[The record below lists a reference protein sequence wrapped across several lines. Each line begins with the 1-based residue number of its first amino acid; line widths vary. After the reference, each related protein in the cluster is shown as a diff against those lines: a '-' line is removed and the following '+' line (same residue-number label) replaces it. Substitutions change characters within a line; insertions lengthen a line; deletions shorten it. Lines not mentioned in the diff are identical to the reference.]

1 LEVLTPSPFI
11 GYNYG
16 AIQLSKF
23 YFQTWQDTMLVKP
36 LRNWVKNLQETLRK
50 IKKGKLCYYLTQ
62 AIAVTE

>member
-1 LEVLTPSPFI
+1 MARDNVGKTS
-11 GYNYG
+11 
-16 AIQLSKF
+16 
-23 YFQTWQDTMLVKP
+23 TMLVKP

>member
-1 LEVLTPSPFI
+1 MISSRSFI
-11 GYNYG
+11 GKNYG
-16 AIQLSKF
+16 AIQLSKI
-23 YFQTWQDTMLVKP
+23 YFQTSQDTMLVKP